1 MALLRGLASSTVGRF
16 AFPLL
21 SAGLVAVLVFFA
33 VGCGGEA
40 GEKSGATPGAPAA
53 GTPGAG
59 SNDVAPDGSPEE
71 QETPASTLV
80 TVYSSPT
87 CGCCHEYEKYLKDE
101 GFEVESIRMED
112 LTEMKEDL
120 GIPSDM
126 QSCHTTMVEEY
137 FVEGHV
143 PVEAIWKLLEEQPE
157 IDGIALPGMPSGSPG
172 MGGDKA
178 EPSMIYSV
186 VEGSVEEF
194 MTL

>member
-1 MALLRGLASSTVGRF
+1 VKTGIADAIATQLGGLKGNRSAIAETIENNVRRKIIKEHLNDP
-16 AFPLL
+16 AFY
-21 SAGLVAVLVFFA
+21 
-33 VGCGGEA
+33 
-40 GEKSGATPGAPAA
+40 EKM
-53 GTPGAG
+53 
-59 SNDVAPDGSPEE
+59 
-71 QETPASTLV
+71 STLLDEII
-80 TVYSSPT
+80 TARKAKAI
-87 CGCCHEYEKYLKDE
+87 EYEKYLKTE

-178 EPSMIYSV
+178 EPFMIYSV